1 MKSGWVAVLGGV
13 LVMVVVG
20 VLLKV
25 GKRVE
30 EVREVVT
37 VEEVLEEGVWVF
49 PKEQVRFDARFP
61 RARLSE
67 CESLDDG
74 MFGLVVRPENLP
86 VNNSPWFAFRV
97 SCEVERKVVVRLRVH
112 GGNLRYRPKV
122 SVDGVTWV
130 TLPEE
135 AYQQDDA
142 KEECVLKLEVGPK
155 VLWVAAQELVST
167 QEMLDWAGALERL
180 PFVEGTTFGR
190 SVGGQ
195 RLCRLDLGDM
205 EAERAVVIIG
215 RQHPPETTGSL
226 ALMRFVEEIAG
237 DSDLARSFRGQ
248 FHCVVMPLLNPDGVD
263 AGNWRHNLGRV
274 DLNRDWKDFNQPETR
289 AVRDQIVALGKAKKL
304 RLMLDFHSTFKDVFY
319 TQSDDAVSS
328 PAGFTRLWLE
338 ALETRLPEYEAKRE
352 ASPVPRPTTS
362 TYWGHHTFGIPAITY
377 EIGDNTDR
385 ALLKTVAATAAREM
399 MRLMLEMKDA
409 P

>member
-1 MKSGWVAVLGGV
+1 
-13 LVMVVVG
+13 MVVVG
-20 VLLKV
+20 ALLMV
-25 GKRVE
+25 GQRVE

-37 VEEVLEEGVWVF
+37 KEKVLEQGVWVF
-49 PKEQVRFDARFP
+49 PEEQVRFDTRFP
-61 RARLSE
+61 RARLTE
-67 CESLDDG
+67 CEALGDG
-74 MFGLVVRPENLP
+74 KFGLVVRPENLP
-86 VNNSPWFAFRV
+86 VNNSPWFAFQV
-97 SCEVERKVVVRLRVH
+97 SCEVERKVTLRLRVQ

-122 SVDGVTWV
+122 SVDGLTWV
-130 TLPEE
+130 TLTEE
-135 AYQQDDA
+135 AYQQDEA
-142 KEECVLKLEVGPK
+142 REECVLKLEVGPRA
-155 VLWVAAQELVST
+155 LWVAAQELVST

-180 PFVEGTTFGR
+180 PFVQGTTFGR

-195 RLCRLDLGDM
+195 RLCRLDIGDV

-274 DLNRDWKDFNQPETR
+274 DLNRDWKDFAQPETR

-319 TQSDDAVSS
+319 TQSDEAVSS

-338 ALETRLPEYEAKRE
+338 ALETRLPMYEAKRE
-352 ASPVPRPTTS
+352 ASPVPTPTTS

-385 ALLKTVAATAAREM
+385 ALLKTVAATAAQEM
-399 MRLMLEMKDA
+399 MRLMLEMKEA

>member
-1 MKSGWVAVLGGV
+1 
-13 LVMVVVG
+13 MVVVG
-20 VLLKV
+20 ALLMV
-25 GKRVE
+25 GQRVE

-37 VEEVLEEGVWVF
+37 KEKVLEQGVWVF
-49 PKEQVRFDARFP
+49 PEEQVRFDTRFP
-61 RARLSE
+61 RARLTE
-67 CESLDDG
+67 CEALGDG
-74 MFGLVVRPENLP
+74 KFGLVVRPENLP
-86 VNNSPWFAFRV
+86 VNNSPWFAFQV
-97 SCEVERKVVVRLRVH
+97 SCEVERKVTLRLRVQ

-130 TLPEE
+130 TLTEE
-135 AYQQDDA
+135 AYQQDEA
-142 KEECVLKLEVGPK
+142 REECVLKLEVGPRA
-155 VLWVAAQELVST
+155 LWVAAQELVST

-180 PFVEGTTFGR
+180 PFVQGTTFGR

-195 RLCRLDLGDM
+195 RLCRLDIGDV

-274 DLNRDWKDFNQPETR
+274 DLNRDWKDFAQPETR

-319 TQSDDAVSS
+319 TQSDEAVSS

-338 ALETRLPEYEAKRE
+338 ALETRLPMYEAKRE
-352 ASPVPRPTTS
+352 ASPVPTPTTS

-385 ALLKTVAATAAREM
+385 ALLKTVAATAAQEM
-399 MRLMLEMKDA
+399 MRLMLEMKEA

>member
-1 MKSGWVAVLGGV
+1 MKSGWVAVFGGV

-20 VLLKV
+20 ALLMV
-25 GKRVE
+25 GQRVE

-37 VEEVLEEGVWVF
+37 KEKVLEQGVWVF
-49 PKEQVRFDARFP
+49 PEEQVRFDTRFP
-61 RARLSE
+61 RARLTE
-67 CESLDDG
+67 CEALGDG
-74 MFGLVVRPENLP
+74 KFGLVVRPENLP
-86 VNNSPWFAFRV
+86 VNNSPWFAFQV
-97 SCEVERKVVVRLRVH
+97 SCEVERKVTLRLRVQ

-130 TLPEE
+130 TLTEE
-135 AYQQDDA
+135 AYQQDEA
-142 KEECVLKLEVGPK
+142 REECVLKLEVGPRA
-155 VLWVAAQELVST
+155 LWVAAQELVST

-180 PFVEGTTFGR
+180 PFVQGTTFGR

-195 RLCRLDLGDM
+195 RLCRLDIGDV

-274 DLNRDWKDFNQPETR
+274 DLNRDWKDFAQPETR

-319 TQSDDAVSS
+319 TQSDEAVSS

-338 ALETRLPEYEAKRE
+338 ALETRLPMYEAKRE
-352 ASPVPRPTTS
+352 ASPVPTPTTS

-385 ALLKTVAATAAREM
+385 ALLKTVAATAAQEM
-399 MRLMLEMKDA
+399 MRLMLEMKEA

>member
-1 MKSGWVAVLGGV
+1 MKSGWVAMLGGV
-13 LVMVVVG
+13 LVMAVVG

-30 EVREVVT
+30 EVREVVK
-37 VEEVLEEGVWVF
+37 VEEILEEGVWVF

-67 CESLDDG
+67 CEPLGEG

-86 VNNSPWFAFRV
+86 VNNSPWFAFQV
-97 SCEVERKVVVRLRVH
+97 SCEVERKVTLRLRVQ

-130 TLPEE
+130 TLTEE
-135 AYQQDDA
+135 AYQQDEA
-142 KEECVLKLEVGPK
+142 REECVLKLEVGPRA
-155 VLWVAAQELVST
+155 LWVAAQELVST

-180 PFVEGTTFGR
+180 PFVQGTTFGR

-195 RLCRLDLGDM
+195 RLCRLDIGD
-205 EAERAVVIIG
+205 ETAERAVVIIG

-226 ALMRFVEEIAG
+226 SLMRFVEEIAG

-319 TQSDDAVSS
+319 TQSDEAVSS

-338 ALETRLPEYEAKRE
+338 ALGTRLPMYEAKRE
-352 ASPVPRPTTS
+352 ASPVPTPTTS

-399 MRLMLEMKDA
+399 MRLMLEMKDV